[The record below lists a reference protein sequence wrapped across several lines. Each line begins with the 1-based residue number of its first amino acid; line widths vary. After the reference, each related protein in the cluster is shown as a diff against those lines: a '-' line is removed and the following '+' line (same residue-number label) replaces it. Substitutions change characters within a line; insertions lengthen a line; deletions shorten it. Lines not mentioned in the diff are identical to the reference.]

1 MLSRKTLKLLNDLV
15 LLRTIKEDQKNK
27 KAGFDLIKKN
37 LPDIFKIKSF
47 CHNNNE
53 SALYYSLSDK
63 KLFDVLLL
71 THIDVVNGN
80 NEMFRVKRK
89 GDKLYGRGVFDMK
102 GPLSAVVESLNAFY
116 DGSKRKINIGLLVT
130 SDEEQGGYNGTGFL
144 IKNNKIKANIVLVPD
159 GGRSLNE
166 LVVEEKGVFEVELSY
181 DGKSSHAS
189 RPLEGDNAAERLVG
203 TVNEIIKKFKS
214 YDKNEWKTT
223 ATLVNFESKSISN
236 NTTPSSA
243 RAVVNF
249 RFVSSDSPNKLLEA
263 INEIDNKIKIKILIQ
278 GDALSVSSD
287 SAMVKL
293 YSKSLN
299 SITKSRV
306 ILKKYNSACDGRFF
320 SAQGVPVVIN
330 RPSGGDAHGNGEY
343 ISLKSLGKFSEVV
356 VDFLLR
362 MEKRA

>member
-71 THIDVVNGN
+71 THIDVVNGD
-80 NEMFRVKRK
+80 NEMFHVKRK

-116 DGSKRKINIGLLVT
+116 NGSKRKINVGLLVT

-144 IKNNKIKANIVLVPD
+144 IKNNKIKADVVLVPD
-159 GGRSLNE
+159 GGSSLNE
-166 LVVEEKGVFEVELSY
+166 LVVEEKGVLEVELSY
-181 DGKSSHAS
+181 DGKSSHVS

-203 TVNEIIKKFKS
+203 TVNEIINKFKS
-214 YDKNEWKTT
+214 YNKNEWKTT

-236 NTTPSSA
+236 NTTPNSA

-249 RFVSSDSPNKLLEA
+249 RFVNSDSPNKLLEA

-293 YSKSLN
+293 YSKSFN
-299 SITKSRV
+299 SVTKSRV
-306 ILKKYNSACDGRFF
+306 VLKNYNSACDGRFF
-320 SAQGVPVVIN
+320 SAQGVPVIIN
-330 RPSGGDAHGNGEY
+330 RPSGRDAHGNGEH